1 MNGFYINFQ
10 NPSIYTIHLYYLNLF
25 FIFFIVLHNKN
36 DNNNKLLLLLLTL
49 NKIKYKNNYYD
60 QNGNY
65 ISRTRSIPI
74 LNKGNE
80 SNDIISSKYLFSTYL
95 AVEKLNH
102 LL

>member
-1 MNGFYINFQ
+1 M
-10 NPSIYTIHLYYLNLF
+10 
-25 FIFFIVLHNKN
+25 LHNKN
-36 DNNNKLLLLLLTL
+36 DNNKKLLLLLLLTL
-49 NKIKYKNNYYD
+49 NKINYKNNYYD

-80 SNDIISSKYLFSTYL
+80 SNDIISSRYLFSTYL
-95 AVEKLNH
+95 AVEKLNP